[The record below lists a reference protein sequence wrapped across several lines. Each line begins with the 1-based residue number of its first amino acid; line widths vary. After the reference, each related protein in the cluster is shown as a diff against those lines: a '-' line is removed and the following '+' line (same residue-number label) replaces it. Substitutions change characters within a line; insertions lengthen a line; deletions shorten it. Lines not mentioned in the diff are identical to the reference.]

1 MDDGEPTMTDIKKI
15 IVIVNTYYQL
25 ITAIRIKETLWE
37 KCIVDIIVS
46 DQSNKSQKITYKL
59 KEMQYF
65 NNVYWIPNK
74 ALCQKNNKL
83 STLIKKSQLI
93 MLGLSKKNFIFNEDY
108 DELAYYNADIYTYGL
123 FAHLIKRNKKL
134 VCSRY
139 EEGVLS
145 YSDSLFLSNSGYRYV
160 DKLRNYIYKNT
171 LETQTKYFYCFFPS
185 LYTGNLNIKHIP
197 PIEDAKKIGETLKE
211 IFSVNTDM
219 LHINEKYIFFTSVYD
234 FEGGNPIG
242 ETELVLEIADLVGKN
257 NLIVKMHPR
266 DGRTVFQK
274 HNINVYTQSAVPWE
288 AIQLNNDFSKK
299 IFLTVNS
306 GSVLGA
312 NMILKDKAKSYFL
325 FNCCDLSKN
334 KSAIATKQDIE
345 KLLMLSQDHID
356 GIEVIKNKER
366 LREIC
371 S

>member
-1 MDDGEPTMTDIKKI
+1 MNDGEPTMTEKKI
-15 IVIVNTYYQL
+15 IAIVNTYYQL
-25 ITAIRIKETLWE
+25 ITAIRMKETLWE
-37 KCIVDIIVS
+37 RCIVDIIVS
-46 DQSNKSQKITYKL
+46 DQSNESKRITDKL
-59 KEMQYF
+59 KKTQYF
-65 NNVYWIPNK
+65 KNVYWISNK
-74 ALCQKNNKL
+74 ALCEKRSDLLTL
-83 STLIKKSQLI
+83 SEKSRLI
-93 MLGLSKKNFIFNEDY
+93 MFGLSKKNFIFNEEY

-123 FAHLIKRNKKL
+123 FACLIKRNNKL

-145 YSDSLFLSNSGYRYV
+145 YSDSMFLLNSGYRYV
-160 DKLRNYIYKNT
+160 DKLRKCVYKNT
-171 LETQTKYFYCFFPS
+171 LETHTQYFYCFFPS
-185 LYTGNLNIKHIP
+185 LYTGNLIVKQIP
-197 PIEDAKKIGETLKE
+197 PIEDTQKIGETLKE
-211 IFSVNTDM
+211 IFSVNNDM

-274 HNINVYTQSAVPWE
+274 YGINVYTQSAIPWE

-312 NMILKDKAKSYFL
+312 NMILKNKAKSYFL

-334 KSAIATKQDIE
+334 KSAIVTKQDIE
-345 KLLMLSQDHID
+345 KLLMLSHDHID